1 MPVNVELAALAE
13 LPEVKETGFAPT
25 ADGLE
30 ADEVADEEAGGVGV
44 DKLDEATAEASTWST
59 DELSAPHVA
68 SSSTA

>member
-13 LPEVKETGFAPT
+13 VPEVKETGFAPT

-30 ADEVADEEAGGVGV
+30 ADEEAGGVGV
-44 DKLDEATAEASTWST
+44 DELDEATAEASTWST

-68 SSSTA
+68 FSSTA